1 MSSVSA
7 SGDSEVRSSGRS
19 SQPHNARLA
28 AIPSAPR
35 SIPGRPTANLEV
47 GQLTHPLAMG
57 RYQTPLRYPGAK
69 TGLSSLISELIEA
82 AKKSSQT
89 RKVDLLVEPF
99 AGGAST
105 SLRLVGAGVVN
116 RILLADA
123 DPLVAAFWQVAA
135 SDAENLV
142 DRMAEEYS
150 RYVSKG
156 GVTALDRWDF
166 WRSWIPSPGM
176 TESTARFETAMKCLF
191 LNRTTFSGILH
202 GSAGPIGGRR
212 QESKYS
218 IGCRYNV
225 DALAERIRYV
235 GSLYDANRLVDVWCK
250 DWKDTLADVPEW
262 YADLIPDRV
271 LAYLDPPYLEKS
283 QKLYQTSFEPQGYPN
298 APVADLQWDD
308 NLLHYRLAD
317 YLNHRMQFRWILSY
331 DAKPELLTD
340 SGLYAANR
348 MRPNPG
354 DREILGV
361 RNWNIAK
368 RVVTLRYTAS
378 ARRGRGAAEEI
389 LITTLPPATVPL
401 NDDFRSVD
409 CILSNETDRPS

>member
-1 MSSVSA
+1 MSSVRA
-7 SGDSEVRSSGRS
+7 SGVSEVWPSAPDLPS
-19 SQPHNARLA
+19 HNARLA

-35 SIPGRPTANLEV
+35 SIPGRSTADLEV
-47 GQLTHPLAMG
+47 GCITHPLALG

-69 TGLSSLISELIEA
+69 TGLSSLISQLIEA

-89 RKVDLLVEPF
+89 RNVDLLVEPF

-105 SLRLVGAGVVN
+105 SLRLVGAGIVN

-135 SDAENLV
+135 SDTENLV
-142 DRMAEEYS
+142 DRMTEEYAL
-150 RYVSKG
+150 YVSKG
-156 GVTALDRWDF
+156 GVTALGRWDF
-166 WRSWIPSPGM
+166 WRSWIPTPGM
-176 TESTARFETAMKCLF
+176 SESTARFETAMKCLF

-212 QESKYS
+212 QQSKYS

-225 DALAERIRYV
+225 EALSERIRYV
-235 GSLYDANRLVDVWCK
+235 GQLYDANRLVDVWCK
-250 DWKDTLADVPEW
+250 DWKDTLADIPEW

-283 QKLYQTSFEPQGYPN
+283 QKLYQTSFEAQGYSN
-298 APVADLQWDD
+298 APVADLQWND
-308 NLLHYRLAD
+308 NLLHYRLAE

-331 DAKPELLTD
+331 DAKPELFLD
-340 SGLYAANR
+340 RGLYAANR
-348 MRPNPG
+348 MDP
-354 DREILGV
+354 DRTERELLGV
-361 RNWNIAK
+361 KRWNIAK

-378 ARRGRGAAEEI
+378 ARQGRGAAEEV
-389 LITTLPPATVPL
+389 LITTLPPSTVPL
-401 NDDFRSVD
+401 NDDFRPVD
-409 CILSNETDRPS
+409 SILSGAKTASS

>member
-1 MSSVSA
+1 MSSARA
-7 SGDSEVRSSGRS
+7 SGVSEVWPSAPDLPS
-19 SQPHNARLA
+19 HNARLA

-35 SIPGRPTANLEV
+35 SIPGRSTAALEV
-47 GQLTHPLAMG
+47 GCITHPLALG

-69 TGLSSLISELIEA
+69 TGLSSLISQLIEA

-89 RKVDLLVEPF
+89 RNVDLLVEPF

-105 SLRLVGAGVVN
+105 SLRLVGAGIVN

-135 SDAENLV
+135 SDTENLV
-142 DRMAEEYS
+142 DRMTEEHAL
-150 RYVSKG
+150 YVSKG
-156 GVTALDRWDF
+156 GATALGRWDF
-166 WRSWIPSPGM
+166 WRSWIPAPGM
-176 TESTARFETAMKCLF
+176 SESTARFETAMKCLF

-235 GSLYDANRLVDVWCK
+235 GQLYDANRLVDVWCK

-283 QKLYQTSFEPQGYPN
+283 QKLYQTSFEVHGYPN

-308 NLLHYRLAD
+308 NLLHYRLAE
-317 YLNHRMQFRWILSY
+317 YLSHRMQFRWVLSY
-331 DAKPELLTD
+331 DAKPELLLD
-340 SGLYAANR
+340 PGLYAANR
-348 MRPNPG
+348 MEP
-354 DREILGV
+354 DRTEREMLGV
-361 RNWNIAK
+361 KRWNISK

-378 ARRGRGAAEEI
+378 ARQGRGAAEEV
-389 LITTLPPATVPL
+389 LITTLPPSTVPL
-401 NDDFRSVD
+401 NDDFRPVD
-409 CILSNETDRPS
+409 TIIKSEKAASS